1 MQIALIAS
9 VATGAFMAVITFA
22 AAHFLSSSSPNDEEE
37 KENDIKE
44 IQIKM

>member
-1 MQIALIAS
+1 MALIAS

-22 AAHFLSSSSPNDEEE
+22 AAYFLSSSSHNDEEE

>member
-1 MQIALIAS
+1 MALIAS
-9 VATGAFMAVITFA
+9 VATGAFMAIITFA
-22 AAHFLSSSSPNDEEE
+22 AAHFLSSSSHNDEEE